1 MYVTRHSA
9 IVDLSLRG
17 RLWNLYSRS
26 YRTLAEEA
34 PTREMLDADEFD
46 DHLADGSNRVWV
58 VWEDGYPIAMVLV
71 ATDLRRTR
79 WLSRHYFE
87 RHFPELV
94 RAGRIHYVVWAVV
107 DPEHEARGAGIFLAR
122 QAMAV
127 EAREG
132 ALLVFDLPES
142 NQPEAAGGAA
152 AFMHRVA
159 RMVGG
164 AELVPLT
171 VQRYYALDFSN
182 SSRVGERH
190 RDEALTSG

>member
-9 IVDLSLRG
+9 IVDRSLRD
-17 RLWNLYSRS
+17 RLWTLYARA

-34 PTREMLDADEFD
+34 PTREMLDRDEFD
-46 DHLADGSNRVWV
+46 DHLADGSNRAWV
-58 VWEDGYPIAMVLV
+58 VWEDGRAIAMVLV
-71 ATDLRRTR
+71 ATNVRRTR
-79 WLSRHYFE
+79 WLSTAYFE
-87 RHFPELV
+87 RTHPELV
-94 RAGRIHYVVWAVV
+94 RAGRVHYVVWAVV
-107 DPEHEARGAGIFLAR
+107 DPDDEARGAGIFLAR

-182 SSRVGERH
+182 SSPSAAEERGEV
-190 RDEALTSG
+190 LTNG